1 MVCSGSVAN
10 WFDAEGVKEGYFSIN
25 DKMGDIRQNP
35 KGAALVDKLMA
46 AARATRGDVA
56 QSTQGNPVLEKMLSN
71 MTIVALLKQAGDAIP
86 PETVRQL
93 NATLQQI
100 KKSE

>member
-1 MVCSGSVAN
+1 MEKYDVLALGELLIDFTEHGVSG
-10 WFDAEGVKEGYFSIN
+10 
-25 DKMGDIRQNP
+25 
-35 KGAALVDKLMA
+35 
-46 AARATRGDVA
+46 
-56 QSTQGNPVLEKMLSN
+56 QGNPVLEKMLSN

-93 NATLQQI
+93 NAALQQI